1 MDKKQNKNDE
11 VIKEILLY
19 PGFTFVSPGDL
30 AAKRKRHEGGG
41 GAMEV
46 VLSFF
51 AKDCS
56 VNEKDVVE
64 EINL

>member
-30 AAKRKRHEGGG
+30 AAKEERKRHEGGG
-41 GAMEV
+41 GREQWR
-46 VLSFF
+46 
-51 AKDCS
+51 
-56 VNEKDVVE
+56 
-64 EINL
+64 

>member
-41 GAMEV
+41 AMEV
-46 VLSFF
+46 VLSFLQKI
-51 AKDCS
+51 A
-56 VNEKDVVE
+56 V
-64 EINL
+64 

>member
-41 GAMEV
+41 GSNGGSFE
-46 VLSFF
+46 FF

>member
-41 GAMEV
+41 GEQWR
-46 VLSFF
+46 
-51 AKDCS
+51 
-56 VNEKDVVE
+56 
-64 EINL
+64 